1 MSSNLNTL
9 RKVGD
14 PVKKFHFI
22 GIKGAGM
29 SALAQVLHDLGHEV
43 RGSDID
49 KEVFTEFQLRDKGI
63 EILPFDESNI
73 VEDYTYIAGNAFK
86 DDHVEIKKAMEMGY
100 EVIRYHKYL
109 ADFMSGFTSIAVTGA
124 HGKTST
130 TGLLS
135 HVMNGDVETTFLIG
149 DGTGFGIRES
159 NYFTFESCEYKRHF
173 LSYHPDYAI
182 ITNIDFDHPDYF
194 KDLDDVVEA
203 FKEMASQAKKAVIAY
218 GGDDNISRIDVDV
231 PLYTYGVEGDYD
243 IVASNIRFAQGGTEF
258 DVVIGDE
265 YKDTFKIPMF
275 GYHHV
280 LNSLSV
286 IAVCYLESLN
296 MENIKAAFLTFGGV
310 KRRFSETHLN
320 DMVIVDDYAHH
331 PKEIKATLETA
342 RKKYPGR
349 EIVSVFQPHTF
360 SRTEKFLDEFAEALN
375 GSDKTYIVDIFGSAR
390 EAAGDLSSADL
401 VELIPD
407 ATVLHDD
414 DISLLNNHPEAVIIF
429 MGAGDIQKYEK
440 RFTELL
446 S

>member
-1 MSSNLNTL
+1 MSNNLNIL
-9 RKVGD
+9 RKFGV
-14 PVKKFHFI
+14 PVEKFHFI

-29 SALAQVLHDLGHEV
+29 SALAQVLHDLGHVV

-63 EILPFDESNI
+63 DILTFDESN
-73 VEDYTYIAGNAFK
+73 VEEGYTYIAGNAFK
-86 DDHVEIKKAMEMGY
+86 DDHIEIKKAMESNFK
-100 EVIRYHKYL
+100 VIRYHEFL
-109 ADFMSGFTSIAVTGA
+109 AEFMSRFTSIAVTGA

-149 DGTGFGIRES
+149 DGTGFGLKS
-159 NYFTFESCEYKRHF
+159 SDYFTFESCEYKRHF

-194 KDLDDVVEA
+194 KDLDDVIDA
-203 FKEMASQAKKAVIAY
+203 FNAMASQVKKAVIAF
-218 GGDDNISRIDVDV
+218 GGDENINKIKVDV
-231 PLYTYGVEGDYD
+231 PMYTYGIEGDFD
-243 IVASNIRFAQGGTEF
+243 VTATNIRTTEKGTEF
-258 DVVIGDE
+258 EVSIGDDF
-265 YKDTFKIPMF
+265 KDTIVIPMY
-275 GYHHV
+275 GDHHV

-286 IAVCYLESLN
+286 IAVCYFESLN
-296 MENIKAAFLTFGGV
+296 MNNIKEAFLTFGGV
-310 KRRFSETHLN
+310 KRRFSETYIN
-320 DMVIVDDYAHH
+320 EMVLVDDYAHH

-360 SRTEKFLDEFAEALN
+360 SRTEKFLNEFAEALN
-375 GSDKTYIVDIFGSAR
+375 ESDKTYIVDIFSSAR
-390 EAAGDLSSADL
+390 ESAGNLSSADL
-401 VELIPD
+401 SNLIPG
-407 ATVLHDD
+407 ATVLNDD
-414 DISLLNNHPEAVIIF
+414 DLELLNNHENAVIIF

>member
-1 MSSNLNTL
+1 MSNNFNIL
-9 RKVGD
+9 RKFGD
-14 PVKKFHFI
+14 PVEKFHFI

-29 SALAQVLHDLGHEV
+29 SALAQVLHDLGHVV

-49 KEVFTEFQLRDKGI
+49 KEIFTEFQLRDKGI
-63 EILPFDESNI
+63 QILSFDENN
-73 VEDYTYIAGNAFK
+73 VEEGYTYIAGNAFK
-86 DDHVEIKKAMEMGY
+86 DDHVEIQKALDSNFK
-100 EVIRYHKYL
+100 VIRYHEFL
-109 ADFMSGFTSIAVTGA
+109 AEFMSRFTSIAVTGA

-149 DGTGFGIRES
+149 DGTGFGLKSS

-173 LSYHPDYAI
+173 LSYYPDYAI

-194 KDLDDVVEA
+194 KDLNDVVDA
-203 FKEMASQAKKAVIAY
+203 FNEMASQVKKGVIAY
-218 GGDDNISRIDVDV
+218 GGDENIDRINVDV
-231 PLYTYGVEGDYD
+231 PLYTYGIEGDYH
-243 IVASNIRFAQGGTEF
+243 VTASNIKTTEKGTEF
-258 DVVIGDE
+258 DVSIKDG
-265 YKDTFKIPMF
+265 YKDTFVIPMY
-275 GYHHV
+275 GDHHV

-286 IAVCYLESLN
+286 IAVCYFESLN
-296 MENIKAAFLTFGGV
+296 MENIKEAFLTFGGV
-310 KRRFSETHLN
+310 KRRFTETYIN
-320 DMVIVDDYAHH
+320 DMVLVDDYAHH

-360 SRTEKFLDEFAEALN
+360 SRTEKFLNEFAEALN
-375 GSDKTYIVDIFGSAR
+375 ESDKTYIVDIFSSAR
-390 EAAGDLSSADL
+390 ESAGNLSSADL
-401 VELIPD
+401 SELIPG
-407 ATVLHDD
+407 ATVLNDD
-414 DISLLNNHPEAVIIF
+414 DLELLNNHENAVIIF